1 LRFYD
6 VDRSSKDNDGV
17 SVGKGI
23 LLRKDYE
30 STRKDN
36 LYSDYA
42 KLVSVSNTLRAI
54 SNDMY
59 VVLFNIIA
67 IACGEGNILRNSL
80 DLTRK

>member
-1 LRFYD
+1 LYN
-6 VDRSSKDNDGV
+6 VDRSRKDNDGV
-17 SVGKGI
+17 SVGTGI

-30 STRKDN
+30 HTRKDN

-54 SNDMY
+54 SNDMS

-67 IACGEGNILRNSL
+67 IACGESSILRNIL
-80 DLTRK
+80 ELTRK

>member
-1 LRFYD
+1 MLID
-6 VDRSSKDNDGV
+6 LEKIDGV

-30 STRKDN
+30 HTGKDN

-54 SNDMY
+54 SNKMSA
-59 VVLFNIIA
+59 VLFNIIA
-67 IACGEGNILRNSL
+67 IACRESSILRNSL
-80 DLTRK
+80 ELTRK